1 MVNRATSLESKIVPL
16 LTVTVTIAR
25 ATTVTRRPAAP
36 LAPHVAA
43 RVRSGGH
50 GGGFTSAYRTPAY
63 GEHATALPEL
73 GKHGKCAPVRCWR
86 ASGCKPVTRANV
98 LRSEIIRSRETGVY
112 AGYSARRPDAVF
124 HSTMFDEVMDEF
136 AAKVA
141 GLTDGDVWHA
151 CLRQLRRAAPPR
163 PFQDKA
169 FESSR
174 GRSES
179 RPSLAQRR
187 ARCSRSWM
195 GAVDKSVHK
204 LLRALLR
211 RSGSHRM
218 ITIGSLSS
226 SPSSSARKPA
236 RTLPIR
242 TRVTTTTTTAA
253 PPRIP
258 TAANDAWRL
267 YGRTISRLPV
277 LPVRAPPPF
286 ALPGDICKRP
296 GVFTRK
302 KRTGPDFAGL
312 PPG

>member
-25 ATTVTRRPAAP
+25 ASTVTRRPAAP

-163 PFQDKA
+163 PLPGQGAREFAWEERVPTIIGAAPRAVFPILDGC
-169 FESSR
+169 
-174 GRSES
+174 GRQVG
-179 RPSLAQRR
+179 AQ
-187 ARCSRSWM
+187 ASP
-195 GAVDKSVHK
+195 GP
-204 LLRALLR
+204 
-211 RSGSHRM
+211 
-218 ITIGSLSS
+218 
-226 SPSSSARKPA
+226 SPSFW
-236 RTLPIR
+236 L
-242 TRVTTTTTTAA
+242 A
-253 PPRIP
+253 PDDHHRI
-258 TAANDAWRL
+258 
-267 YGRTISRLPV
+267 IEQLPV
-277 LPVRAPPPF
+277 
-286 ALPGDICKRP
+286 
-296 GVFTRK
+296 
-302 KRTGPDFAGL
+302 
-312 PPG
+312 

>member
-1 MVNRATSLESKIVPL
+1 MKSNFGSPTKSEVAPATSLESQIVPL
-16 LTVTVTIAR
+16 LVVTVTIAR

-151 CLRQLRRAAPPR
+151 CDNCAEQHRHAP
-163 PFQDKA
+163 
-169 FESSR
+169 SR
-174 GRSES
+174 T
-179 RPSLAQRR
+179 
-187 ARCSRSWM
+187 
-195 GAVDKSVHK
+195 
-204 LLRALLR
+204 R
-211 RSGSHRM
+211 RSRVRVG
-218 ITIGSLSS
+218 GA
-226 SPSSSARKPA
+226 SPDHHWRGAARGVPDLGWVRSTSRCTSFSGPFSVVLA
-236 RTLPIR
+236 RT
-242 TRVTTTTTTAA
+242 
-253 PPRIP
+253 
-258 TAANDAWRL
+258 
-267 YGRTISRLPV
+267 G
-277 LPVRAPPPF
+277 
-286 ALPGDICKRP
+286 
-296 GVFTRK
+296 
-302 KRTGPDFAGL
+302 
-312 PPG
+312 

>member
-1 MVNRATSLESKIVPL
+1 MTL

-63 GEHATALPEL
+63 GEHATAIPEL

-124 HSTMFDEVMDEF
+124 RSTMFDEVMDELQPRSPGSPT
-136 AAKVA
+136 ATC
-141 GLTDGDVWHA
+141 GMHA
-151 CLRQLRRAAPPR
+151 CDNCAEQHRHG

-169 FESSR
+169 LQSSR

-187 ARCSRSWM
+187 TRCSRSRM

-204 LLRALLR
+204 QA
-211 RSGSHRM
+211 SPGP
-218 ITIGSLSS
+218 
-226 SPSSSARKPA
+226 SPSFW
-236 RTLPIR
+236 L
-242 TRVTTTTTTAA
+242 A
-253 PPRIP
+253 PDDHHRI
-258 TAANDAWRL
+258 
-267 YGRTISRLPV
+267 IEQLPV
-277 LPVRAPPPF
+277 
-286 ALPGDICKRP
+286 
-296 GVFTRK
+296 
-302 KRTGPDFAGL
+302 
-312 PPG
+312 

>member
-1 MVNRATSLESKIVPL
+1 MQPRSPGSPTATCGMHACDNCAEQHRHAPS
-16 LTVTVTIAR
+16 R
-25 ATTVTRRPAAP
+25 TRRSRVRVGGASPD
-36 LAPHVAA
+36 HHWRSAA
-43 RVRSGGH
+43 RGVPDLGWVRS
-50 GGGFTSAYRTPAY
+50 TS
-63 GEHATALPEL
+63 
-73 GKHGKCAPVRCWR
+73 RCT
-86 ASGCKPVTRANV
+86 S
-98 LRSEIIRSRETGVY
+98 
-112 AGYSARRPDAVF
+112 
-124 HSTMFDEVMDEF
+124 
-136 AAKVA
+136 
-141 GLTDGDVWHA
+141 
-151 CLRQLRRAAPPR
+151 
-163 PFQDKA
+163 
-169 FESSR
+169 
-174 GRSES
+174 
-179 RPSLAQRR
+179 
-187 ARCSRSWM
+187 
-195 GAVDKSVHK
+195 K

-226 SPSSSARKPA
+226 FPSSSARKPA

-242 TRVTTTTTTAA
+242 TRVTTTTMTAA

-267 YGRTISRLPV
+267 YGRAISRLPV